1 MSDTQ
6 RADPP
11 DPFVDALKA
20 CCPPFD
26 DVPEVE
32 DEGDIG
38 GTGAQQ

>member
-6 RADPP
+6 RTDPP
-11 DPFVDALKA
+11 DAYVEALQLR
-20 CCPPFD
+20 CPPFD

-32 DEGDIG
+32 DEGGIG